1 MPFGYFEII
10 STKEKQSMI
19 YSMNKRHFFD
29 FQYNSFVPHSF
40 FATWGEG
47 IQLFVS
53 RASLIYPA
61 FVTIYIVFISVSLK
75 LGRS

>member
-1 MPFGYFEII
+1 MSYGYFEIL
-10 STKEKQSMI
+10 STKERQSMI
-19 YSMNKRHFFD
+19 DSTNK
-29 FQYNSFVPHSF
+29 SHSLTFNTILLFLVGF

-47 IQLFVS
+47 IQLYVS